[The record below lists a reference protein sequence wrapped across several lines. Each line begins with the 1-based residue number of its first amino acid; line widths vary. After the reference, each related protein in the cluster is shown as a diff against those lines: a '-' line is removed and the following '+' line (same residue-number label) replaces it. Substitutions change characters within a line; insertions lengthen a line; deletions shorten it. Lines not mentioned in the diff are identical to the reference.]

1 MRETDRHAVLAALKN
16 VDFPA
21 GKDELVRAAEA
32 AKAPEPAVR
41 ALRAI
46 PPVEYAN
53 REEVARS
60 LPDNPAADRG
70 LSAAQ
75 RAEQARERNRRRG
88 LSQLDREVPKP
99 VVEEELER

>member
-1 MRETDRHAVLAALKN
+1 
-16 VDFPA
+16 
-21 GKDELVRAAEA
+21 
-32 AKAPEPAVR
+32 VR
-41 ALRAI
+41 ALPAI
-46 PPVEYAN
+46 PPLEYAN

-60 LPDNPAADRG
+60 SPGNPAADRG

-75 RAEQARERNRRRG
+75 RAEQTGERNRMRG

>member
-1 MRETDRHAVLAALKN
+1 MGETDRHAVLAALRN

-21 GKDELVRAAEA
+21 GKDELVQVAEA
-32 AKAPEPAVR
+32 RRPQSLPC

-70 LSAAQ
+70 LSAAE
-75 RAEQARERNRRRG
+75 RAEQARKRNRRRG

-99 VVEEELER
+99 VVEKEPER

>member
-1 MRETDRHAVLAALKN
+1 V
-16 VDFPA
+16 
-21 GKDELVRAAEA
+21 GKDELVQAAEA

-70 LSAAQ
+70 LSAAE
-75 RAEQARERNRRRG
+75 RAEQAREWNRRRG
-88 LSQLDREVPKP
+88 LSRLDREVPKP
-99 VVEEELER
+99 VVEKNRSGDGRTGSQGR